1 MAHYQ
6 KIRKDAGKLTCTVFG
21 ILSDSDRWIFY
32 RLDENSKVWRSIDY
46 FFRRDKSDIWT
57 FVDHII
63 DTSERLLPT
72 STPMNSEA
80 DLLQK
85 EPSFRKYVD
94 RFITVKDKDLDDE
107 DLEDLSSRISL
118 LFNEYT

>member
-1 MAHYQ
+1 
-6 KIRKDAGKLTCTVFG
+6 
-21 ILSDSDRWIFY
+21 
-32 RLDENSKVWRSIDY
+32 
-46 FFRRDKSDIWT
+46 
-57 FVDHII
+57 
-63 DTSERLLPT
+63 
-72 STPMNSEA
+72 MNSEA